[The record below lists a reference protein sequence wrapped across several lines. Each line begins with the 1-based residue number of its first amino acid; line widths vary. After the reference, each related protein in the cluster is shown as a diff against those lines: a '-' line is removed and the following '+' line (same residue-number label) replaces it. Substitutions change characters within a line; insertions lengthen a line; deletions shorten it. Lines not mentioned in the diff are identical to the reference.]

1 MTAAIRAV
9 LCGDRGGNYKKP
21 NKLQVDD
28 VLMDALICLSR
39 DMQVGLSGYNVG
51 LQICACS
58 ISTGAKI
65 DDLDLQF
72 FHY

>member
-28 VLMDALICLSR
+28 VLMEALICLGG
-39 DMQVGLSGYNVG
+39 DTQDGLGGYDVGLLFWSSV
-51 LQICACS
+51 LSQMQKFI
-58 ISTGAKI
+58 I
-65 DDLDLQF
+65 
-72 FHY
+72 